1 MIESLDLNKS
11 KKAIEPISAEFNKKL
26 IESVNYCYSCNRCNT
41 ACPTAYLGTF
51 FPRNLITDITF
62 LSIEETLENN
72 NIWKCLSCGACVEY
86 CPMSKENSGVNFLD
100 LILNLRSLVSTN
112 EALQLDKNECQ
123 HNREYA
129 NLPRMMAN
137 EEIEISNRLGFLSD
151 TNLKIS
157 DEGEIGYF
165 MGCMPLM
172 SSIPPCTNACPAGV
186 DVQGYVGLIKEGKFQ
201 EALDL
206 IRERNPFPV
215 VCGRVCTHPCE
226 RNCNREEIDDPIA
239 IRALKRFVSDWEIQ
253 NKGLSKFEP
262 AKPLKEKVAIIGA
275 GPAGLSAAFYLAL
288 KGYKP
293 TVFEES
299 SYTGGKL
306 RSGIPEYRLPQDT
319 LDYEIEFIEKMGV
332 EIKTNTP
339 IGPDLTFDDLREQGY
354 KAIYIG
360 IGLGES
366 RNMGVEGEDLDNILY
381 GLDFLEKVNVL
392 NEKYDFKNKVIGV
405 VGGGNVA
412 IDSAR
417 TALRLGAKKVMVI
430 YRRSQNEMPAL
441 KEEVEDAISEG
452 VEFQFLTNPI
462 HLVRGDTGS
471 CEEAECIQMELGEP
485 DASGRRSPVEIEGSE
500 FKIKID
506 LIILAIGQVAN
517 FDLIKAAESRLEFDK
532 RGRIKYNDLTLETNL
547 TGVFAGGDILAQK
560 GIAINAISNGY
571 EAAISIDRYLNG
583 QDLKER
589 RVNRTEFKKSPIPKK
604 KINEKSRNDMGEL
617 DTTNRIK
624 TFNEVEVG
632 LTEEIAIKEANRCL
646 NCSSCSSL
654 DQMINEPTGKLDYG
668 KHHVMSYYNTVDY
681 LKIPRTVIGL
691 LNHKEII
698 PVVLK
703 DEKCCGHDSLWQ
715 GDIETFERLAKHNVK
730 IFKEAGVK
738 TLIFSC
744 AEGYYTWKH
753 KYSELFDGDDGF
765 DFDIYHITDFILKE
779 NLLEGL
785 KFPITDKIKVTYHDA
800 CRLGRL
806 SKVFDEPR
814 IILKDIPFI
823 EVVEMKS
830 NKEDALCCGVNAY
843 ISCDEYSKTIQRNR
857 ILEAIETGASYL
869 LVSCPKCLAHFNC
882 YLEEHPDMKEK
893 IKAVEFTSF
902 LGNLLFLT

>member
-1 MIESLDLNKS
+1 MTESGDL
-11 KKAIEPISAEFNKKL
+11 KKAKKAKELISNELTKGL

-41 ACPTAYLGTF
+41 ACPVSYLGTF
-51 FPRNLITDITF
+51 YPRNLITDITF
-62 LSIEETLENN
+62 LSVEEALERNN
-72 NIWKCLSCGACVEY
+72 VWNCLSCGACVEY
-86 CPMSKENSGVNFLD
+86 CPMSKSNTGVNFLD
-100 LILNLRSLVSTN
+100 LILNLRKIVSSY
-112 EALQLDKNECQ
+112 EPLRLQMNECQ
-123 HNREYA
+123 HNREYI
-129 NLPRMMAN
+129 NLPKMIAN
-137 EEIEISNRLGFLSD
+137 DEVQIIDRLGFLKN
-151 TNLKIS
+151 TNLKIKN
-157 DEGEIGYF
+157 EGEIGYF
-165 MGCMPLM
+165 MGCVPFMGGN
-172 SSIPPCTNACPAGV
+172 PPCTSACPAGV

-226 RNCNREEIDDPIA
+226 SNCNRENIDDPIA

-253 NKGLSKFEP
+253 NKGHSKFNP
-262 AKPLKEKVAIIGA
+262 VKLTKDKVAIIGA

-299 SYTGGKL
+299 SYKGGKL

-339 IGPDLTFDDLREQGY
+339 VGPDLTFNDLREQGY

-366 RNMGVEGEDLDNILY
+366 RDMGVDGEDLDNVLN
-381 GLDFLEKVNVL
+381 GLEFLENVNIF
-392 NEKYDFKNKVIGV
+392 NEKYDFTGKVIGV

-417 TALRLGAKKVMVI
+417 TVLRLGAKKVMLI
-430 YRRSQNEMPAL
+430 YRRSENEMPAL
-441 KEEVEDAISEG
+441 KEEVEDAKNEG
-452 VEFQFLTNPI
+452 IEFQFLTNPI
-462 HLVRGDTGS
+462 HLIRGDSGF

-485 DASGRRSPVEIEGSE
+485 DASGRRSPIEIEGSE
-500 FKIKID
+500 FKLKID
-506 LIILAIGQVAN
+506 MIILAIGQVAN
-517 FDLIKAAESRLEFDK
+517 YNLIKAAENKLEFDK
-532 RGRIKYNDLTLETNL
+532 RGRIKYDALTLETNL
-547 TGVFAGGDILAQK
+547 AGVFAGGDILAQK

-571 EAAISIDRYLNG
+571 ETAISIDRYLSG
-583 QDLKER
+583 QDLKESR
-589 RVNRTEFKKSPIPKK
+589 IIRSEFKKSPIPKK
-604 KINEKSRNDMGEL
+604 TINEKSRNDMDEL
-617 DTTNRIK
+617 DADSRIK
-624 TFNEVEVG
+624 SFDEVEIG
-632 LTEEIAIKEANRCL
+632 LTEEIAIKEANRCM
-646 NCSSCSSL
+646 NCGSCSSL
-654 DQMINEPTGKLDYG
+654 DQMINEPIGKLNYG
-668 KHHVMSYYNTVDY
+668 MQPSMSYHNTIDY

-691 LNHKEII
+691 LNHKDIT

-715 GDIETFERLAKHNVK
+715 GDFATFERLARHNVK
-730 IFKEAGVK
+730 TFKEAGVK

-753 KYSELFDGDDGF
+753 KYPELFDGDDEF
-765 DFDIYHITDFILKE
+765 DFEIYHITEYILKE
-779 NLLEGL
+779 NLLDGL
-785 KFPITDKIKVTYHDA
+785 KFPISNKIKVTYHDA

-806 SKVFDEPR
+806 SKIFDEPR
-814 IILKDIPFI
+814 DILKEIPFI
-823 EVVEMKS
+823 EVIEMES

-857 ILEAIETGASYL
+857 ILEAISTGASYL

-882 YLEEHPDMKEK
+882 YLDEHPEMKEK
-893 IKAVEFTSF
+893 IQVIEFTSF
-902 LGNLLFLT
+902 LGNLLFLN